1 MTTSDANERRLIAIL
16 SADVVGFSRMM
27 EADERGTLARLQAL
41 RRELLKPEIGQRH
54 GHIVKLMG
62 DGLLAK
68 FSSVSEAVEAALA
81 IQRGMTHRNIV
92 TTEAQR
98 ILLRIG
104 INLGDVIV
112 VDDDIYGDGVNVA
125 ARLEA
130 MAPPGGICLSDIVQ
144 QGIAGKLDLALE
156 SMGKQTLKNIT
167 RPIQV
172 WCWNGDHDVLKDDN
186 ETIGQEIRF
195 CTTRDGHQIA
205 IGTAGSG
212 PPLVKTPNWMSHL
225 EYDWDSP
232 VFRPLLLALARNH
245 LLVRYDQR
253 GHGLSD
259 WDVGKLTLESWVD
272 DLETVV
278 DAVGLDR
285 FALFG
290 ISQGAPVS
298 IAYAV
303 RHPEKVSRLVL
314 HGGTARGWAAGPN
327 SEVLAQHEAMA
338 TLIRSGWGK
347 ESSGMRQL
355 YTSLFLPDA
364 STTDGRW
371 FNEVQRA
378 SSNAEN
384 AAQLYDT
391 FGHADV
397 SDLLPKVAAPT
408 LVTHCRGDRT
418 IPYKAGRAMASGIPG
433 ARFVSLD
440 SNNHVLL
447 EDEPAYQ
454 RFMSEIEQFLAD

>member
-16 SADVVGFSRMM
+16 SADIVGYSRMM

-41 RRELLKPEIGQRH
+41 RRELLEPEIGQRH

-225 EYDWDSP
+225 EYD
-232 VFRPLLLALARNH
+232 
-245 LLVRYDQR
+245 
-253 GHGLSD
+253 
-259 WDVGKLTLESWVD
+259 
-272 DLETVV
+272 
-278 DAVGLDR
+278 
-285 FALFG
+285 
-290 ISQGAPVS
+290 
-298 IAYAV
+298 
-303 RHPEKVSRLVL
+303 
-314 HGGTARGWAAGPN
+314 
-327 SEVLAQHEAMA
+327 
-338 TLIRSGWGK
+338 
-347 ESSGMRQL
+347 
-355 YTSLFLPDA
+355 
-364 STTDGRW
+364 
-371 FNEVQRA
+371 
-378 SSNAEN
+378 
-384 AAQLYDT
+384 
-391 FGHADV
+391 
-397 SDLLPKVAAPT
+397 
-408 LVTHCRGDRT
+408 
-418 IPYKAGRAMASGIPG
+418 
-433 ARFVSLD
+433 
-440 SNNHVLL
+440 
-447 EDEPAYQ
+447 
-454 RFMSEIEQFLAD
+454 